1 MKMLLHCRMR
11 LFSLIL
17 AIWNIERHNAFA
29 QGIQWLLR
37 ESTNTEILIECF
49 FFLPYGQWLSG
60 NMTPLF
66 HGQPWA
72 SYGGHV
78 VHVFG

>member
-1 MKMLLHCRMR
+1 MLLCYKMR
-11 LFSLIL
+11 LFPLVL

-29 QGIQWLLR
+29 QGIQELLR
-37 ESTNTEILIECF
+37 ESTYTEILIVPFF

-72 SYGGHV
+72 SYGGHTV
-78 VHVFG
+78 NVFG